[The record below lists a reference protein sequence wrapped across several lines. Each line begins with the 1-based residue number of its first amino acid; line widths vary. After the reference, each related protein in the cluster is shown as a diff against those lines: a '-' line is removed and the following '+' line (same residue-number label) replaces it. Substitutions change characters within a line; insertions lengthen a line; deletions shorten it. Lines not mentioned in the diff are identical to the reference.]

1 MLAQSGQMDRNS
13 KEATSA
19 SACWTFLRIFGPII
33 SIFYQY
39 HVHIPLF
46 SVSGGGFQ
54 YFGPESHLR
63 MMTACTST
71 MTLASSGLT
80 CGRCCESLTNIKEEH
95 CWKSHLKY
103 FQVSRRSLVGKQC
116 KLYVCILTTQW
127 LQQID
132 TNPSANW
139 GFSFCVSD
147 TALEQV
153 KGNTIFDN
161 VIITDDVAEADK
173 FVAKWKSLSEVEKAK
188 KKEDLGKEEVAGWC
202 RLSNLGPPRDPFW
215 FPTTI
220 ALDFAD
226 FLWNTKCVVSTTK

>member
-1 MLAQSGQMDRNS
+1 MFTFHFFLFLEEGSS
-13 KEATSA
+13 S
-19 SACWTFLRIFGPII
+19 CW
-33 SIFYQY
+33 
-39 HVHIPLF
+39 
-46 SVSGGGFQ
+46 
-54 YFGPESHLR
+54 PESHLR

-71 MTLASSGLT
+71 MTLASSDLT
-80 CGRCCESLTNIKEEH
+80 SGRCCESLTNIKEEH
-95 CWKSHLKY
+95 GWKSLLKY

-116 KLYVCILTTQW
+116 KLYIYIFIHRRILTTQW

-132 TNPSANW
+132 TNPSASW

-202 RLSNLGPPRDPFW
+202 RLSKFGPPKRSFLVPYNHCSW
-215 FPTTI
+215 FCR
-220 ALDFAD
+220 F
-226 FLWNTKCVVSTTK
+226 FMKHQMCS